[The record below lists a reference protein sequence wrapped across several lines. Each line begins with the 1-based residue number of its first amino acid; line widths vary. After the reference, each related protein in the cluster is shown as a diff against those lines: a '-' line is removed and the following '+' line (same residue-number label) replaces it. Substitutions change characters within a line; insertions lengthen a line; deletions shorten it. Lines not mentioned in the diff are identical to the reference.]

1 MKTSAVIRKLPF
13 IVLFLVYFHSAFA
26 IQEFTIKDI
35 RVIGLQRL
43 TPGTVFNYLP
53 VEVGDKFNDQV
64 SRQAAE
70 ALFKTGF
77 FDDITMERDGNVLV
91 IKLKERPA
99 IGSISISGNKDIKT
113 KDLMKGLKGV
123 GFAEGRVFEQSK
135 LDGLRKELTRQYY
148 SRGKYAVKID
158 TKVDPLS
165 NNRVAVSI
173 HIAEGKAARIKEIN
187 IIGNKAFSDDELL
200 DQFQLSPSTMFSFF
214 SKNDQ
219 YSKEKLSGDLE
230 YSISLLIFSQL

>member
-1 MKTSAVIRKLPF
+1 MTSAVIRKLPF
-13 IVLFLVYFHSAFA
+13 IVLLLACFHSAFA

-64 SRQAAE
+64 SREAAE

-77 FDDITMERDGNVLV
+77 FSDITMERDGNVLV

-99 IGSISISGNKDIKT
+99 IGSINISGNKDIKT
-113 KDLMKGLKGV
+113 KDLMKGLKDI

-148 SRGKYAVKID
+148 SRGKYAVKVD

-173 HIAEGKAARIKEIN
+173 HIAEGKAARIKDIN

-200 DQFQLSPSTMFSFF
+200 DQFQLSPTTLFSFF

-230 YSISLLIFSQL
+230 S